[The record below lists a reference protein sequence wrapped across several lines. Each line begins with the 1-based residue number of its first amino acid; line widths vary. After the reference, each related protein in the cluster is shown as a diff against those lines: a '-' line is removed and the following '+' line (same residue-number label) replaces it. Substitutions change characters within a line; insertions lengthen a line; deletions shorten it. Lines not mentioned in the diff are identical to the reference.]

1 MSVQPKKFSYPTN
14 LNKEIKFFGFS
25 PLVLVGL
32 LLGTLV
38 SAIVSKWA
46 PIPLGLAAFFI
57 GRHVRKKARQGHPN
71 YLASLFISMS
81 MGNRGYLVDDGVFL
95 NLKKKSK

>member
-14 LNKEIKFFGFS
+14 LNREIKFFGFS

-32 LLGTLV
+32 LVLTLL
-38 SAIVSKWA
+38 SAIVVKWA
-46 PIPLGLAAFFI
+46 PVPIGIGAFVI
-57 GRHVRKKARQGHPN
+57 GRHVRKKSRQGHPN
-71 YLASLFISMS
+71 YLSSLFIKLS